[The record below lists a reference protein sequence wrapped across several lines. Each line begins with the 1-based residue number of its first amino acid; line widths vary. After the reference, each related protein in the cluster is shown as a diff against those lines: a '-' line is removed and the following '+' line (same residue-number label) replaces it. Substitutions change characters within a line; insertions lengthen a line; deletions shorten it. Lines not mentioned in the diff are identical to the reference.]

1 MLRSCMAGSMKD
13 ALRKAGPAPQAPA
26 PQRPSKE
33 FREELPDD
41 ETLPP
46 LFEKPAPKAPPH
58 FEPTRP
64 TPKPST

>member
-1 MLRSCMAGSMKD
+1 MAGSMKD
-13 ALRKAGPAPQAPA
+13 ALRKAGLAPEAPA